1 MAENFDPRFDARFQ
15 PGFEQ
20 KAETHAPR
28 PPAPVAGAR
37 DRAAHDEAAHGTMA
51 PEDLA
56 PEEAEPAEV
65 GPDPNPFERTLW
77 VFAAVL
83 IVGGVAVAF
92 WANGLNY
99 SQSAIDGGWT
109 WPRIL
114 QSSGWALSG
123 PMVTVGLATG
133 VGLLFRRAM
142 SWSPPE

>member
-1 MAENFDPRFDARFQ
+1 MKRIVAEKFDPRFDARFQ

-20 KAETHAPR
+20 KAERQAPAY
-28 PPAPVAGAR
+28 PAPE
-37 DRAAHDEAAHGTMA
+37 RASHDDAAHGTMA
-51 PEDLA
+51 PGELA
-56 PEEAEPAEV
+56 PDESEPVEAD
-65 GPDPNPFERTLW
+65 PDPNPFERALW

-99 SQSAIDGGWT
+99 SQSAVDGGWT
-109 WPRIL
+109 WPRIV

-133 VGLLFRRAM
+133 IGLLFRRAIT
-142 SWSPPE
+142 WRPPE

>member
-20 KAETHAPR
+20 KAGTHAPR

-56 PEEAEPAEV
+56 PEEGEPVEV

-92 WANGLNY
+92 WANSLNY
-99 SQSAIDGGWT
+99 YGTGDAWNWQEI
-109 WPRIL
+109 I